1 MNKTL
6 LFKKLYLVALIVG
19 IISTASYPQN
29 KKTPPPPVPMKEA
42 MFYEKLPGGEE
53 HENVVA
59 CKLCPRKCILKN
71 GDTGYC
77 QSRRNIGGK
86 LYSLV
91 YGKPVSIALDPIE
104 KKPVFHAWPGST
116 SFSFATA
123 GCNLRCIHCQNYQ
136 IAHAKPETLKSYD
149 LSPEEIVNEALKSG
163 AKSISFTYNEPTV
176 YYEYMLD
183 IAKLARKRGLKTV
196 WVTSGYINPEPLR
209 LLADYLDVARI
220 DLKGFSEDFY
230 QKLAGASCAPVLETL
245 KIAKEKKLHIEV
257 VNLIIPTYNDN
268 PDEIK
273 SMCVW
278 IKENLGADTPLH
290 FTRFFPNYKLTNLPP
305 TPVETLERAR
315 KIARDAGLN
324 FVYIGNVP
332 GHEGENT
339 YCPRCKKILI
349 KRVGYTVV
357 ENNIINGRCKFCHRK
372 IPGLWE

>member
-1 MNKTL
+1 MRNQKTNSVKSIITSAVIL
-6 LFKKLYLVALIVG
+6 ILIQILYPGNIIPQTNPAL
-19 IISTASYPQN
+19 
-29 KKTPPPPVPMKEA
+29 KEA
-42 MFYEKLPGGEE
+42 MFYEKLPAS
-53 HENVVA
+53 NSVS
-59 CKLCPRKCILKN
+59 CKLCPRKCILKD
-71 GDTGYC
+71 GQTGYC
-77 QSRRNIGGK
+77 ESRKNIGGK

-104 KKPVFHAWPGST
+104 KKPVFHAWPGTT

-123 GCNLRCIHCQNYQ
+123 GCNLRCIHCQNWQ
-136 IAHAKPETLKSYD
+136 IAQVKPDSLKAYD
-149 LSPEEIVNEALKSG
+149 ISAEQMVEEAVKSG

-183 IAKLARKRGLKTV
+183 VAKIAKKRGIKTV
-196 WVTSGYINPEPLR
+196 WVTSGYINPEPLQ

-230 QKLAGASCAPVLETL
+230 QKLAGASLEPVLQTL

-257 VNLIIPTYNDN
+257 INLIIPTYNDN

-273 SMCVW
+273 AMCLW
-278 IKENLGADTPLH
+278 IKENLGPDTPLH

-305 TPVETLERAR
+305 TPVATLEKAR
-315 KIARDAGLN
+315 KIAMDCGLN

-332 GHEGENT
+332 GHDAENT
-339 YCPRCKKILI
+339 YCPKCRKLLI
-349 KRVGYTVV
+349 KRVGYTIV
-357 ENNIINGRCKFCHRK
+357 ENNIKNGRCKFCSRK